1 MRRNTFEPISTPLET
16 KFNTP
21 FLVVGTQEWLDTAF
35 EPNALS
41 DSEKVVISDREQ
53 LKPIIAQARSLPV
66 IGVDTETTGPYIPGN
81 KSYSM
86 NPINEGCRIVLLQI
100 GNEDLVWLIE
110 PAFIGEFKDVLENT
124 DQLHLAHNWAYDFK
138 WLLVKYKIHPLRLYC
153 SMLAEQLL
161 TAGMLGIK
169 VGLSD
174 CASEYEPYNLVSK
187 AVRSMFIHLDG
198 GKITRNMV
206 KYAVRD
212 IPLLFPVYRG
222 QLKELIRED
231 PDSTSK
237 DPACRSFKKV
247 AQLEFDNI
255 PVAVE
260 METGGILLDQ
270 VKLKQMILYW
280 RRRQAAVEKKIL
292 NLYTKRVKGARKVS
306 ILPEEWWREV
316 FNLKSNKD
324 KLEAIN
330 NILDTDLKDV
340 KRATLLAA
348 NDELTGLLADY
359 SNILKNTSTYGKNI
373 LDKINKKTGLLYPR
387 FAQMGFGSAGEDGR
401 NNKETTATGRWVGD
415 VQQFPRKSDGRYSRM
430 CDPIEEAAVLDYF
443 ADAISEIKAKYKE

>member
-1 MRRNTFEPISTPLET
+1 
-16 KFNTP
+16 
-21 FLVVGTQEWLDTAF
+21 
-35 EPNALS
+35 
-41 DSEKVVISDREQ
+41 
-53 LKPIIAQARSLPV
+53 
-66 IGVDTETTGPYIPGN
+66 
-81 KSYSM
+81 M